1 MEVRTCTICLPIWI
15 VGIFP
20 EIEAWKIGL
29 IYGTYLQFRYLKW
42 PLITCCLQPGRSP
55 PLIFNRDQLRQPPC
69 EQYIEWVPII
79 MKGSEHA
86 PNEQGFLAA
95 VVIKRK
101 QLSANACFHIQ
112 SPTCLYKMTILNN
125 LLGTTTDQPLYSTP
139 YNHWN
144 SGCTPPVTQEGN
156 LLPATPD
163 HPRSIRQQPIPCHPC
178 REHFASPFF
187 FSTME
192 HQWQSTIPIYPIPF
206 LAPVQSGSPFE
217 SDGLPLG
224 HIKNGW
230 FQHIKD
236 IPIMFNGQNMLKHLK
251 TPKAT
256 PRTRWWSSQL

>member
-1 MEVRTCTICLPIWI
+1 MAIDNMLSSTRTFAT
-15 VGIFP
+15 
-20 EIEAWKIGL
+20 
-29 IYGTYLQFRYLKW
+29 TDLQ
-42 PLITCCLQPGRSP
+42 QGSNP
-55 PLIFNRDQLRQPPC
+55 PAPF

-86 PNEQGFLAA
+86 PNEQEFLAA

-112 SPTCLYKMTILNN
+112 SPTCLYKMPVLNN

-144 SGCTPPVTQEGN
+144 FGCTPPVTHEGN

-163 HPRSIRQQPIPCHPC
+163 HRRSIRQQPIPRHPC

-192 HQWQSTIPIYPIPF
+192 HQWQSTIPIHSIPF
-206 LAPVQSGSPFE
+206 LASGSPLE

-236 IPIMFNGQNMLKHLK
+236 IPIMFNG
-251 TPKAT
+251 
-256 PRTRWWSSQL
+256 